1 MKLKFNGLLV
11 LFVVLMAQLT
21 FAQERSV
28 SGIVSD
34 NTGMPLPGV
43 SVLVKGTKTGTQT
56 DFDGK
61 FSIKASPSQVLVFSY
76 IGMKSQEVAASS
88 TSLNIKLKDDSVELG
103 EVIVSGAV
111 GIKKKKSAVT
121 SSYSTVNNDEL
132 KAASNPDAVR
142 SLVGKV
148 SGLQINNTTNGVGG
162 TTSIRIRSM
171 LSFTG
176 NTEALVVIDNVI
188 SNADVMASIPSD
200 LIENVT
206 VLKGAQGA
214 ALYGSQGKQGVVLVT
229 TKKGAK
235 NENLTVAFNS
245 SADVERVS
253 FVPERQQR
261 YGQGWYNLQDP
272 QENGGWGPLLDGSIK
287 PVGIPDA
294 DGNYVMAPY
303 SARGN
308 DEIKKFY
315 QTGTILQNNLNIS
328 AGGADGYVNL
338 NLGNVRRDFILE
350 GDELNRNTVVL
361 TAGKKINKFTVG
373 GTFTFTN
380 QRTKQAN
387 VNAATS
393 RSDYTLLTTLL
404 QAASN
409 VPIEEFKNRG
419 LYGWNG
425 YYQNPYWAR
434 ENNRLEETKNFI
446 NLGMNAGYEINKNI
460 EIVYNGSVQMRN
472 TNQVSYSNQA
482 ISPADADGGF
492 DSPSQFYQSTLG
504 STFYYGDL
512 MANFNYDLSDALK
525 LKFNVGQNVQ
535 YNYSKRISQGGTN
548 LEIPGLYNI
557 ANVLNPANPSTLD
570 NRTIE
575 TRSTATFANVDFS
588 YQNYLF
594 LNLTGRYEG
603 QSVAKVG
610 NQFYFYPSAG
620 LSYVATNAIEALK
633 DKNVLSNLKLYAN
646 YTQVGS
652 LDPVAAYN
660 ILDLAQIATGF
671 PFPNTGNSYN
681 NSYFPTD
688 PNIKPETYTTY
699 EGGINFG
706 FLKDRIT
713 LDVAGYI
720 TRTTDLITD
729 ASASSASG
737 LQTLKSNNGELEGK
751 GIEIDLAVMPFNT
764 PTFKWNTRLSYTS
777 NDTKV
782 ISAGDTDK
790 VVITDGG
797 NSQINGDISAVK
809 GLPFPYITGT
819 DWMRDASGNVIVDAQ
834 GRPTPDATFKN
845 LGKVTP
851 DYILG
856 LTNSFEYKGIGL
868 SFTMDYRTGHSF
880 LSQTKYNLTWNGH
893 LVDSAEFDRN
903 VGFLYPGSVIDNPAT
918 ATVGDYIPNTSV
930 LTGGFSSLTGAAN
943 RTQAY
948 FNQAASVG
956 SHNLIDATAFKVRE
970 IAVSYSFPKKVLEK
984 AGIQTFKVSLNA
996 RNPFIILANSNK
1008 GYADPEAS
1016 NQVSTSTSTAAQN
1029 PSANSTLTNTSRN
1042 GLGFIGDAQYP
1053 STRTFGFS
1061 INTTF

>member
-1 MKLKFNGLLV
+1 MLLLV
-11 LFVVLMAQLT
+11 LIAQLT
-21 FAQERSV
+21 FAQERVVTGS
-28 SGIVSD
+28 VSD

-43 SVLVKGTKTGTQT
+43 SVLIKGTKSGTQT

-76 IGMKSQEVAASS
+76 IGMKTQEVAASS
-88 TSLNIKLKDDSVELG
+88 TTFSIKLKDDSVELG
-103 EVIVSGAV
+103 EVVVAGAV
-111 GIKKKKSAVT
+111 GIKKKRSAVT
-121 SSYSTVNNDEL
+121 SSYSTVSNQEL

-148 SGLQINNTTNGVGG
+148 SGLTINNTTNGVGG
-162 TTSIRIRSM
+162 STSIRIRSM

-176 NTEALVVIDNVI
+176 STEALVVIDNII
-188 SNADVMASIPSD
+188 STADILATIPSD

-235 NENLTVAFNS
+235 NEALTVTLNS
-245 SADVERVS
+245 ALDIEKVS
-253 FVPERQQR
+253 FVPERQQK

-272 QENGGWGPLLDGSIK
+272 QENGGWGPLLDGSMK
-287 PVGIPDA
+287 QVGLPDA
-294 DGNYVMAPY
+294 DGNVIMAPY
-303 SARGN
+303 KSLGN

-338 NLGNVRRDFILE
+338 NLGNVRRDFILD
-350 GDELNRNTVVL
+350 GDGLNRNTVVL

-393 RSDYTLLTTLL
+393 RSDYTLLTNLL

-409 VPIEEFKNRG
+409 IPIEQFKDRG

-425 YYQNPYWAR
+425 YYQNPYWAKD
-434 ENNRLEETKNFI
+434 NNRLEETKNYI
-446 NLGMNAGYEINKNI
+446 NLGINAGYEINKNI
-460 EIVYNGSVQMRN
+460 ELTYNGSVQLRN
-472 TNQVSYSNQA
+472 NNQISYANVG
-482 ISPADADGGF
+482 ISPSTADGGF
-492 DSPSQFYQSTLG
+492 DSPSEFYQSGLS
-504 STFYYGDL
+504 STYYYGDV
-512 MANFNYDLSDALK
+512 MANFNYDLSELVK
-525 LKFNVGQNVQ
+525 LKFNVGQNMQ
-535 YNYSKRISQGGTN
+535 YNYSKRISQGGLN
-548 LEIPGLYNI
+548 LEIPGVYNI
-557 ANVLNPANPSTLD
+557 ANVLNPALPSTLD

-575 TRSTATFANVDFS
+575 TRSTATFVNADLS
-588 YQNYLF
+588 YENYLF

-603 QSVAKVG
+603 NSVAKVG
-610 NQFYFYPSAG
+610 KQFYFYPSAG
-620 LSYVATNAIEALK
+620 LSYVATNSIEALK
-633 DKNVLSNLKLYAN
+633 DKSTLSSLKLYAN
-646 YTQVGS
+646 YTEVGS
-652 LDPVAAYN
+652 LDPIAAYD
-660 ILDLAQIATGF
+660 ILDLGYYATGF
-671 PFPNTGNSYN
+671 PFGSNGSSYN
-681 NSYFPTD
+681 DNYTPTD
-688 PNIKPETYTTY
+688 PNIKPEKYKTF

-706 FLKDRIT
+706 FLNDRIT
-713 LDVAGYI
+713 LDVAGYL
-720 TRTTDLITD
+720 TRTSDLITE
-729 ASASSASG
+729 ASTSTASG
-737 LQTLKSNNGELEGK
+737 LLNKTTNNGELEGK
-751 GIEIDLAVMPFNT
+751 GMEIDLAVMPFNT
-764 PTFKWNTRLSYTS
+764 PTFKWNARLSYTS

-782 ISAGDTDK
+782 ISSGDTDK
-790 VVITDGG
+790 VVITDSG
-797 NSQINGDISAVK
+797 NSNINGDISAVK

-819 DWMRDASGNVIVDAQ
+819 DWMRDEQGHVIVDAQ

-868 SFTMDYRTGHSF
+868 SFTMDYRTGHHF

-893 LVDSAEFDRN
+893 VVESGEFDRN

-930 LTGGFSSLTGAAN
+930 LTGGFSSLSGAAN

-948 FNQAASVG
+948 FNSASGVG
-956 SHNLIDATAFKVRE
+956 SFNLIDATAFKVRE
-970 IAVSYSFPKKVLEK
+970 IAVSYSLPKRIIEK
-984 AGIQTFKVSLNA
+984 AGIETFKLSLNA
-996 RNPFIILANSNK
+996 RNPFIILADGNR

-1016 NQVSTSTSTAAQN
+1016 NQINTSTSSAAKN
-1029 PSANSTLTNTSRN
+1029 PNPNSTLTNTSRN

>member
-1 MKLKFNGLLV
+1 MKLKFNGFLVLLLV
-11 LFVVLMAQLT
+11 LVAQLT
-21 FAQERSV
+21 FAQERAV

-43 SVLVKGTKTGTQT
+43 SVLIKGTKTGTQT

-76 IGMKSQEVAASS
+76 IGMKTQEVAASS
-88 TSLNIKLKDDSVELG
+88 SSFSIKLKDDSVELG
-103 EVIVSGAV
+103 EVVVAGAV
-111 GIKKKKSAVT
+111 GIKKKKSAIT
-121 SSYSTVNNDEL
+121 SSYSTVNNSEL

-148 SGLQINNTTNGVGG
+148 SGLTINSTTNGVGG
-162 TTSIRIRSM
+162 TNSIRIRSM

-188 SNADVMASIPSD
+188 STADILASIPSD
-200 LIENVT
+200 IIENVT

-229 TKKGAK
+229 TKKGSK
-235 NENLTVAFNS
+235 NEALTVSFNS
-245 SADVERVS
+245 SVDIEKVS

-272 QENGGWGPLLDGSIK
+272 QENGGWGPLLDGSMK
-287 PVGIPDA
+287 QVGLPDA
-294 DGNYVMAPY
+294 DGNVIMAPY
-303 SARGN
+303 SALGN

-315 QTGTILQNNLNIS
+315 QTGTILQNNINIS
-328 AGGADGYVNL
+328 SGGADGYVNL

-350 GDELNRNTVVL
+350 DDLLNRNTIVL
-361 TAGKKINKFTVG
+361 TAGKKLNKFTVG

-393 RSDYTLLTTLL
+393 RSDYTLLTNLL

-409 VPIEEFKNRG
+409 IPIEQFKNRG

-425 YYQNPYWAR
+425 YYQNPYWAKD
-434 ENNRLEETKNFI
+434 NNRLEETKNYV
-446 NLGMNAGYEINKNI
+446 NLGINAGYEFNKNI
-460 EIVYNGSVQMRN
+460 ELTYNGSVQLRN
-472 TNQVSYSNQA
+472 TNQISYANQG
-482 ISPADADGGF
+482 ISPDTADGGF
-492 DSPSQFYQSTLG
+492 DSPSEFFQSG
-504 STFYYGDL
+504 FSSTYYYGDL
-512 MANFNYDLSDALK
+512 MANFNYDLSESLK

-535 YNYSKRISQGGTN
+535 YTNSKRISQGGTN

-557 ANVLNPANPSTLD
+557 SNVLNPANPSSLD

-575 TRSTATFANVDFS
+575 TRTTATFANVDLS

-603 QSVAKVG
+603 NSVASVG

-633 DKNVLSNLKLYAN
+633 DKSTLSNLKIYGN

-652 LDPVAAYN
+652 LDPVAAYD
-660 ILDLAQIATGF
+660 ILDLGSIATGF

-681 NSYFPTD
+681 NGYFPTD

-706 FLKDRIT
+706 FLNDRIT

-720 TRTTDLITD
+720 TKTTDLITD

-737 LQTLKSNNGELEGK
+737 LQTSKTNNGELEGK

-764 PTFKWNTRLSYTS
+764 PTFKWNARLSYTS

-782 ISAGDTDK
+782 LSAGESDK

-819 DWMRDASGNVIVDAQ
+819 DWMRDAAGNVIVDAQ

-845 LGKVTP
+845 IGKVTP

-893 LVDSAEFDRN
+893 LADSGEFDRN

-948 FNQAASVG
+948 YNQAASVG

-970 IAVSYSFPKKVLEK
+970 IAVSYSLPKRIIEK
-984 AGIQTFKVSLNA
+984 AGIETFKLSLNA
-996 RNPFIILANSNK
+996 RNPFIILADSNR

-1016 NQVSTSTSTAAQN
+1016 NQVNSSTSSAAKN
-1029 PSANSTLTNTSRN
+1029 PNANSTLTNTSRN